1 MRNEQNRQGG
11 NRRSSCILLVLA
23 GVRIVRLNQRYP
35 AAETVIYTPGQEAP
49 YGNFSLT
56 VTGSRFLEENEIASL
71 FAQELQEGLDI
82 KCLVL
87 DFQVK
92 NNGSQTEQIDIYN
105 FILES
110 QAWKNGI
117 NLAAFMVLNQE
128 NTKASLSPLLEPG
141 ESMTMK
147 LPFHMLSVSIAR
159 LSGRRWNNGDYL
171 LTYSLY
177 PVKQSIACGD

>member
-1 MRNEQNRQGG
+1 MNKIAKAAIAAAA
-11 NRRSSCILLVLA
+11 CILLVLA

-92 NNGSQTEQIDIYN
+92 TTAARPNKST
-105 FILES
+105 FTILF
-110 QAWKNGI
+110 WNPRHGK
-117 NLAAFMVLNQE
+117 
-128 NTKASLSPLLEPG
+128 TASTWRHLWP
-141 ESMTMK
+141 
-147 LPFHMLSVSIAR
+147 
-159 LSGRRWNNGDYL
+159 
-171 LTYSLY
+171 
-177 PVKQSIACGD
+177 

>member
-1 MRNEQNRQGG
+1 M
-11 NRRSSCILLVLA
+11 
-23 GVRIVRLNQRYP
+23 
-35 AAETVIYTPGQEAP
+35 
-49 YGNFSLT
+49 
-56 VTGSRFLEENEIASL
+56 
-71 FAQELQEGLDI
+71 DI

-117 NLAAFMVLNQE
+117 NLAAFMALNQE

-141 ESMTMK
+141 GIDDDEAPLS
-147 LPFHMLSVSIAR
+147 HAVRSVSPVSVDASRTTGLSAHLLALPGQAIHCVRR
-159 LSGRRWNNGDYL
+159 LIHTCLFKSVL
-171 LTYSLY
+171 SSFT
-177 PVKQSIACGD
+177 

>member
-1 MRNEQNRQGG
+1 MNKIAKAAIAAA
-11 NRRSSCILLVLA
+11 SCVLLVLA
-23 GVRIVRLNQRYP
+23 GVRIVWLNQRYP
-35 AAETVIYTPGQEAP
+35 PAETATYTCGQAAP

-56 VTGSRFLEENEIASL
+56 VTDSRFLLEDEISSL

-117 NLAAFMVLNQE
+117 NLAVFMALNQE
-128 NTKASLSPLLEPG
+128 NTKASLSPMLEPG
-141 ESMTMK
+141 ESMTLI
-147 LPFHMLSVSIAR
+147 LPFHMLSDQYRPSQWAHVEER
-159 LSGRRWNNGDYL
+159 DYL

-177 PVKQSIACGD
+177 PVKQSIQCSN

>member
-1 MRNEQNRQGG
+1 MNKIAKAAIAAAA
-11 NRRSSCILLVLA
+11 CILLVLA

-147 LPFHMLSVSIAR
+147 LPFHMLSGQYRPSQWTQVEQR
-159 LSGRRWNNGDYL
+159 DYL